1 MNYLEKLIS
10 NCESAMKAIPS
21 REFVMQEISE
31 LDEITQAIYVI
42 EQEGGSKEE
51 TFLEFSRYK
60 QTSSR
65 RCARLNSPSIFLY
78 VGSSVTKLKNR
89 IKEHDGDGSP
99 STYALNLKHWFK
111 GNKKITIKVY
121 DQSREV
127 LQLIEDA
134 LADDLK
140 PAFGKK
146 GSNTR
151 GQ

>member
-31 LDEITQAIYVI
+31 LDEITQAIYV
-42 EQEGGSKEE
+42 
-51 TFLEFSRYK
+51 LEFSRYK